1 LTDANDSQRLDS
13 WLWVARFFKTRS
25 LARKAVAGGHV
36 SVNGATAKPARAVGP
51 GDRLAITTRGGRFE
65 VDVLALA
72 TQRRPAS
79 EARALYRETRASLEA
94 REQAAEAHRQRRA
107 AVVFDRERPDRRQ
120 RRAWIRLRRR
130 GE

>member
-1 LTDANDSQRLDS
+1 MADANDSQRLDS

-25 LARKAVAGGHV
+25 LARRAVTGGHV
-36 SVNGATAKPARAVGP
+36 SVNGANAKPARTIGP
-51 GDRLAITTRGGRFE
+51 GDRLVITNPGGRF
-65 VDVLALA
+65 VIDVLALA
-72 TQRRPAS
+72 SRRGPAP
-79 EARALYRETRASLEA
+79 EARELYRETSASREA
-94 REQAAEAHRQRRA
+94 REQAAEANRQRRA

>member
-1 LTDANDSQRLDS
+1 MADANDSQRLDS

-25 LARKAVAGGHV
+25 LARKAVTGGHV
-36 SVNGATAKPARAVGP
+36 TVNGANAKPARAVGA
-51 GDRLAITTRGGRFE
+51 GDRLAITTPGGRFV

-72 TQRRPAS
+72 AQRGPAA
-79 EARALYRETRASLEA
+79 EARELYRETVASREA
-94 REQAAEAHRQRRA
+94 REKAAEEHRQRRSG
-107 AVVFDRERPDRRQ
+107 VVFDRERPDRRQ